1 MAKPLAMV
9 CGGGCYELN
18 LFSAEQ
24 PAEHAQIIID
34 DGAFISIVVIRRYWP
49 IFTLLRGRLKKQKP
63 SRFRSERM
71 ENLLGTLMT
80 ENLVHWWKTDKQRTN
95 AANGQDSD

>member
-1 MAKPLAMV
+1 MDAKQIANLLAAA

-71 ENLLGTLMT
+71 EDLLGTVMT
-80 ENLVHWWKTDKQRTN
+80 EIFVPLMV
-95 AANGQDSD
+95 NG